1 MVDGTQDD
9 VADFHG
15 ERRVIHGAVQQSRAA
30 LPLRGMAGAGQTRV
44 FYMGVQ
50 RLAQIAQALIAHG
63 LPPDTPAAIVQD
75 GARPTQS
82 VLAHPLRR
90 LVEIAPPYG
99 PRPGLLII
107 GETVRLSPSF
117 EE

>member
-1 MVDGTQDD
+1 VFLPGHL
-9 VADFHG
+9 ADEQASHDW
-15 ERRVIHGAVQQSRAA
+15 QA
-30 LPLRGMAGAGQTRV
+30 LARPGQTRV

-50 RLAQIAQALIAHG
+50 RLGQIAHALIAHG
-63 LPPDTPAAIVQD
+63 LPSDTPAAIVQD
-75 GARPTQS
+75 GTRPTQS

-117 EE
+117 REETRV